1 MRPAARALIGVMFV
15 VCCREAAAADS
26 ASSWWPFGHKDEA
39 AVSQPPGG
47 AATAAPAVKAPVV
60 GSGLV
65 AHQVE
70 LPQSPPDSNEHWM
83 LNTQKKKVSWPKL
96 HMPEL
101 SKPHVPGAVASA
113 KKPTTEPSHN
123 SWAQAPAAPKPGPL
137 QSVKDGA
144 NRVTA
149 GTKSA
154 WHKTVAAVTP
164 GDKSK
169 KETSARVAKRDPQ
182 PSLWKRMMG
191 PKQPEVQPPQTVPQ
205 WMAQK
210 RLDP

>member
-1 MRPAARALIGVMFV
+1 MRFAARALILVVFV
-15 VCCREAAAADS
+15 VCCRDVAAADS
-26 ASSWWPFGHKDEA
+26 DSGWWPFNHKDEA
-39 AVSQPPGG
+39 AVSPPTG
-47 AATAAPAVKAPVV
+47 AAANAAPPVKAPAA
-60 GSGLV
+60 GSAPV

-83 LNTQKKKVSWPKL
+83 LNTPKKKVSWPKL

-101 SKPHVPGAVASA
+101 SKPRLPSALSSA
-113 KKPTTEPSHN
+113 KKPTEPSLN
-123 SWAQAPAAPKPGPL
+123 SWAQPPAPPKPGPL
-137 QSVKDGA
+137 QSMKNGA

-164 GDKSK
+164 GDNSK
-169 KETSARVAKRDPQ
+169 KETSARVAKRDTQ
-182 PSLWKRMMG
+182 PSLWQRMMG
-191 PKQPEVQPPQTVPQ
+191 AKQPELQPPQTVPQ